1 MFSEILVLNP
11 WKSPV
16 ETARSD
22 TAPCGKMFVVLGE
35 IAQGDPCGDG
45 EKRHRGNM
53 GNLKMTNLNIYMYK
67 YINIHAYIYINV
79 VFFG

>member
-35 IAQGDPCGDG
+35 IAQGDPSVDG
-45 EKRHRGNM
+45 STWALRQHGESKND
-53 GNLKMTNLNIYMYK
+53 
-67 YINIHAYIYINV
+67 
-79 VFFG
+79 